1 MAQLSACATLH
12 LLQSFTPK
20 ETMMSIF
27 IFFLLCIGTLLLF
40 LFPDDRA
47 VANDD

>member
-1 MAQLSACATLH
+1 MSA
-12 LLQSFTPK
+12 
-20 ETMMSIF
+20 F

-47 VANDD
+47 VSTSDEQH

>member
-1 MAQLSACATLH
+1 
-12 LLQSFTPK
+12 
-20 ETMMSIF
+20 MSVF

-47 VANDD
+47 VAQDE